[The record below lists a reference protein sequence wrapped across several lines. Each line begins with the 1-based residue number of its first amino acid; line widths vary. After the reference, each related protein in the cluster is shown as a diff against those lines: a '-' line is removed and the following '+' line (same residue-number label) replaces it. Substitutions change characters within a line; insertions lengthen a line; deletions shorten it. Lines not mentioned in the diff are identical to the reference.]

1 MMRPEVTVHR
11 ISQGGKFMKKIAL
24 LLVAAAFAATP
35 AVVAKKKEPKMT
47 PEEAQR
53 DASWRLV
60 KGGLPLILPTWAD
73 ADSTST

>member
-1 MMRPEVTVHR
+1 
-11 ISQGGKFMKKIAL
+11 MKKIAL

-60 KGGLPLILPTWAD
+60 KGGLPFLVPSVLKPIYFHMKEDEAKKKD
-73 ADSTST
+73 EKK